1 MLKNKNIFVVVT
13 ADKLMTDIINKRGKT
28 NLVLS
33 TNGVDY
39 NFFKEFDNYKLEE
52 SYMNIINNGK
62 INICYYGALAKWFD
76 YELIKKNC

>member
-1 MLKNKNIFVVVT
+1 
-13 ADKLMTDIINKRGKT
+13 MTDIINKRGKT
-28 NLVLS
+28 NLVLA

-62 INICYYGALAKWFD
+62 
-76 YELIKKNC
+76 

>member
-39 NFFKEFDNYKLEE
+39 NFLKN
-52 SYMNIINNGK
+52 
-62 INICYYGALAKWFD
+62 
-76 YELIKKNC
+76 LITIS